1 LDLPDL
7 TMRRYTAVERDRST
21 FDLALWLSDET
32 EGLTG
37 SLEYNAHLF
46 VAPTIRRMI
55 EHFQTFL
62 ERIAANP
69 DLRLSALPMVS
80 GAAAD
85 TTARRASLTERRANL
100 SRAKQALLEKR
111 LRGTSDGVSQ
121 PPDGPQQLGQA
132 RQAPSL
138 QPISRRS
145 SHQSLP
151 LSFAQQRLWFL
162 DQLEPDRSL
171 YHISKAVHMSGVP
184 NVEALQRALNSIV
197 SRHEAL
203 RTNIIADDDQPV
215 QVIRAPQTVA
225 LSVIDLRGW
234 DGAARV
240 AELQRWLVEESRRP
254 FNLAC
259 DLMLRTVLL
268 RLADEEHILLLVMHH
283 IASDGWSMGILT
295 WELSLLYNAGATGRA
310 AALPELPVQ
319 YADYALW
326 QRQRLQGEVLE
337 SQLGYW
343 KRQLAGAPA
352 VLELPTD
359 RPRPAVQLY
368 RGAHQSLT
376 LPSTL
381 STAFKSLS
389 QREGVTLFMT
399 LLAAFQTLLRRYTG
413 QDDIVVGSPIA
424 GRIQPETK
432 DLIGFFGNTLVLRT
446 DLSGNPTFRALL
458 HRAREAALE
467 AYTHQELPF
476 EKLVE
481 ALQPER
487 TLSYTPLFQ
496 VMFALQNATQAALE
510 LAGLALQ
517 PMDIERETAKFDLSL
532 IVSEEGTGLRAR
544 LAYNT
549 DLFDAATMGRLL
561 GHFRT
566 LLEGI
571 VAAPD
576 TPIAQLPLLTAA
588 ERQQLL
594 GTWNQTQDNDPQ
606 DWCVH
611 EIFEAQ
617 VACTPD
623 AVAVVYEDQ
632 QLTYRELNSRANQ
645 LAHYLQQLGVGSEVS
660 VGLCVERSLDMIVG
674 LLGILKARGA
684 FVPLDPGLPQERL
697 AFMLKDTGAPVVLT
711 HQRLVERLPPTAA
724 HLVCLDADWAQI
736 AQEPAGNPDGGPN
749 PDHMAY
755 IIYTSGTTG
764 IPKGVMIQQ
773 GSLAHYTETAAA
785 AIELGPGD
793 RALKFASIA
802 FDTTMEEIFPCL
814 IRGATL
820 VLRTDAML
828 ETMTG
833 FLQTCRDWELTVLDL
848 PTAYWHELTAQLA
861 AESLALPSSVRLV
874 IIGGERA
881 LRERLVMWHQQVGPH
896 VRLVNTYGPT
906 EVTVVATLC
915 ALSTQTGAAL
925 PQEVSIGGP
934 LPGVQVYLL
943 DRDRQPVPVGVVGE
957 MYIGGMGVARGYLN
971 RPELTAE
978 KFLPDPFSNRR
989 GARLYRTGD
998 LARYQ
1003 SDGRLVFLG
1012 RTDDQVKIRG
1022 YRFELGEIEAALGQH
1037 PAVHNAVVLAR
1048 EDTPGDKRLVA
1059 YIVPT
1064 LGMSPT
1070 SSDLRRFLEAKLPA
1084 YMVPSAFVLLDSLP
1098 LTPNGKV
1105 DRRTLPAPEQA
1116 RSEFE
1121 ATFVAP
1127 HTSMEWLVAGV
1138 WQEVLRVERLS
1149 VYDNFF
1155 DIGGHSLTSIQ
1166 AIARLAKRL
1175 GVRLSPRDLMVQT
1188 LGQLASTCEARL
1200 SLSQPPK
1207 APSVT
1212 LRVWRAMKNMVWGR
1226 REERS

>member
-1 LDLPDL
+1 
-7 TMRRYTAVERDRST
+7 
-21 FDLALWLSDET
+21 
-32 EGLTG
+32 
-37 SLEYNAHLF
+37 
-46 VAPTIRRMI
+46 
-55 EHFQTFL
+55 
-62 ERIAANP
+62 
-69 DLRLSALPMVS
+69 
-80 GAAAD
+80 
-85 TTARRASLTERRANL
+85 
-100 SRAKQALLEKR
+100 
-111 LRGTSDGVSQ
+111 
-121 PPDGPQQLGQA
+121 
-132 RQAPSL
+132 
-138 QPISRRS
+138 
-145 SHQSLP
+145 
-151 LSFAQQRLWFL
+151 
-162 DQLEPDRSL
+162 
-171 YHISKAVHMSGVP
+171 
-184 NVEALQRALNSIV
+184 
-197 SRHEAL
+197 
-203 RTNIIADDDQPV
+203 
-215 QVIRAPQTVA
+215 
-225 LSVIDLRGW
+225 
-234 DGAARV
+234 
-240 AELQRWLVEESRRP
+240 
-254 FNLAC
+254 
-259 DLMLRTVLL
+259 
-268 RLADEEHILLLVMHH
+268 
-283 IASDGWSMGILT
+283 
-295 WELSLLYNAGATGRA
+295 
-310 AALPELPVQ
+310 
-319 YADYALW
+319 
-326 QRQRLQGEVLE
+326 
-337 SQLGYW
+337 
-343 KRQLAGAPA
+343 
-352 VLELPTD
+352 
-359 RPRPAVQLY
+359 
-368 RGAHQSLT
+368 
-376 LPSTL
+376 
-381 STAFKSLS
+381 
-389 QREGVTLFMT
+389 
-399 LLAAFQTLLRRYTG
+399 
-413 QDDIVVGSPIA
+413 
-424 GRIQPETK
+424 
-432 DLIGFFGNTLVLRT
+432 
-446 DLSGNPTFRALL
+446 
-458 HRAREAALE
+458 
-467 AYTHQELPF
+467 
-476 EKLVE
+476 
-481 ALQPER
+481 
-487 TLSYTPLFQ
+487 
-496 VMFALQNATQAALE
+496 
-510 LAGLALQ
+510 
-517 PMDIERETAKFDLSL
+517 
-532 IVSEEGTGLRAR
+532 
-544 LAYNT
+544 
-549 DLFDAATMGRLL
+549 
-561 GHFRT
+561 
-566 LLEGI
+566 
-571 VAAPD
+571 
-576 TPIAQLPLLTAA
+576 
-588 ERQQLL
+588 
-594 GTWNQTQDNDPQ
+594 
-606 DWCVH
+606 
-611 EIFEAQ
+611 
-617 VACTPD
+617 
-623 AVAVVYEDQ
+623 
-632 QLTYRELNSRANQ
+632 
-645 LAHYLQQLGVGSEVS
+645 
-660 VGLCVERSLDMIVG
+660 
-674 LLGILKARGA
+674 
-684 FVPLDPGLPQERL
+684 
-697 AFMLKDTGAPVVLT
+697 
-711 HQRLVERLPPTAA
+711 
-724 HLVCLDADWAQI
+724 
-736 AQEPAGNPDGGPN
+736 
-749 PDHMAY
+749 
-755 IIYTSGTTG
+755 
-764 IPKGVMIQQ
+764 
-773 GSLAHYTETAAA
+773 
-785 AIELGPGD
+785 
-793 RALKFASIA
+793 
-802 FDTTMEEIFPCL
+802 MEEIFPCL